1 MPPLAGQGLAG
12 MESLDGAARAI
23 GTIFS
28 AAHPMLILN

>member
-12 MESLDGAARAI
+12 MESLDDAARVI